1 MSNIQGNKYQESQ
14 SFWTENN
21 QDNSKKVYHVYLSR
35 YTDKKWSLFEEN
47 HPELLFNR
55 FESPSELFFGKR
67 HLISC
72 QLTKSP
78 FLRPINAKKYA
89 IRVGVPIFTTP
100 HTLRHSYAT
109 DLLSQGV
116 DLRIIQEFLGHRS
129 ITSTQIYT
137 HVTNKR
143 LRDIH
148 RQFHRGKNLKG

>member
-1 MSNIQGNKYQESQ
+1 MYIYLVIPTKNGRSLKKTTQ
-14 SFWTENN
+14 S
-21 QDNSKKVYHVYLSR
+21 YYLIVLR
-35 YTDKKWSLFEEN
+35 A
-47 HPELLFNR
+47 LLSYF
-55 FESPSELFFGKR
+55 SAKDIL
-67 HLISC
+67 SC

>member
-1 MSNIQGNKYQESQ
+1 MYIYLVIPTKNGRSLKKTTQ
-14 SFWTENN
+14 S
-21 QDNSKKVYHVYLSR
+21 YYLIALR
-35 YTDKKWSLFEEN
+35 A
-47 HPELLFNR
+47 LLSYF
-55 FESPSELFFGKR
+55 SAKDIL
-67 HLISC
+67 SC